1 MLYLKSA
8 SSFGIFSSMKVDLKS
23 LSNLAKIKIDENEL
37 NELESD
43 MEAILSFVKKV
54 QELDLDL
61 EPNAGDWR
69 NVFRNDEVE
78 PFGNTQELV
87 KASSNA
93 SPDGKYI
100 LVKKV
105 IKK

>member
-1 MLYLKSA
+1 
-8 SSFGIFSSMKVDLKS
+8 MKVDLKS

-37 NELESD
+37 NELAFD
-43 MEAILSFVKKV
+43 MESILSFVKKV

-61 EPNAGDWR
+61 KPNAGDWH

-78 PFGNTQELV
+78 PFDNPQGLV
-87 KASSNA
+87 KASLNA